1 MTSAIPPKL
10 LRTAKGKKPVYFDDV
25 TDKLLSMVVALV
37 GEVSVLRDR
46 LDTVEQLAA
55 RKGVLTSEEV
65 DGYELS
71 DDQHRQ
77 RGERRDA
84 YLARVM
90 KSLHDEIARMA
101 DAPADAAEMFEGAHA
116 LS

>member
-1 MTSAIPPKL
+1 MTSASPKL

-55 RKGVLTSEEV
+55 GKGVLTSDEV
-65 DGYELS
+65 DHYALS
-71 DDQHRQ
+71 EDQHRL
-77 RGERRDA
+77 RSERRDA

-90 KSLHDEIARMA
+90 KSLHDEIAGMA
-101 DAPADAAEMFEGAHA
+101 EAPADATETFESAHA